1 MVGMGEEKGLTRPRQ
16 VTTAVVIAVIGC
28 LVLVI
33 GLFDTLGNLRTPSMR
48 ESVDDFLGKAPGSSL
63 GLDTPQVI
71 DLMRALAFVSGA
83 LAAMGLVFAIF
94 ALQRHGGARIGYTV
108 VVALLLLTVP
118 VAGLMPFFLAAAAF
132 LLWSGPARD
141 WFAGRK
147 PARVAAPA
155 TAAASEWSYS
165 EPPPPER
172 QVPVEQ
178 PAAGSPGA
186 EQPAGDQPAAVQPAA
201 HPSPYGQPAY
211 GQPPAY
217 PQQPQGSGADHAKRP
232 LTVTLAAILTW
243 IGAGA
248 TTLLML
254 GFIAIL
260 ASGGGAFVDEFD
272 RAARESD
279 VSLGSAE
286 ILAVGWVI
294 AVTLLVWS
302 LIAVVLA
309 IFAFRRSNGARWTL
323 VVSAVMSALFS
334 LVAIMSVL
342 SIITLLLSVG
352 TVVMLFAGG
361 ANQWYAQRSTPTY
374 PQPLYPPQGPP
385 EPQRRNQPW

>member
-1 MVGMGEEKGLTRPRQ
+1 MDLMSEEKGAARPRQ
-16 VTTAVVIAVIGC
+16 VTTAVVIAVVGC

-83 LAAMGLVFAIF
+83 LAAMGLVFAVF
-94 ALQRHGGARIGYTV
+94 ALQRHRGARIGYTV
-108 VVALLLLTVP
+108 VAALLVLTMP

-141 WFAGRK
+141 WFAGRQ
-147 PARVAAPA
+147 PAPAAAAAPA
-155 TAAASEWSYS
+155 PAPEPAWSYS
-165 EPPPPER
+165 DPTPPDPAQPP
-172 QVPVEQ
+172 
-178 PAAGSPGA
+178 A
-186 EQPAGDQPAAVQPAA
+186 EQPPAYPAPYGQA
-201 HPSPYGQPAY
+201 TPYGQPVY

-217 PQQPQGSGADHAKRP
+217 PQQPQGSGPDPDKRP
-232 LTVTLAAILTW
+232 VAVTLAAVLTW

-260 ASGGGAFVDEFD
+260 AAGGAAFVDEFD

-279 VSLGSAE
+279 VTLGSDE

-294 AVTLLVWS
+294 AVTFLVWS

-334 LVAIMSVL
+334 LVAIMSILSIVTLVL
-342 SIITLLLSVG
+342 SVA
-352 TVVMLFAGG
+352 TVIMLFAGG
-361 ANQWYAQRSTPTY
+361 ANRWYSQRSAPTY
-374 PQPLYPPQGPP
+374 PQPPYPQQPSSQQPGPP